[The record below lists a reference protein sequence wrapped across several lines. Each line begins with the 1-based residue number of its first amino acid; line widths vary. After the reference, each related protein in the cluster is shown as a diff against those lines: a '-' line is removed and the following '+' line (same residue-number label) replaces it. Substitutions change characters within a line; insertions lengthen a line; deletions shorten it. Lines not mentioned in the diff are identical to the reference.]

1 MKSICFCNSNIPWG
15 GGEKWHLDAALS
27 LASRGWRVF
36 LMCHPEGALHEK
48 ALPHTSL
55 KVLPWAI
62 GRLSFLNP
70 FVSRRLSRF
79 FATEQLHAV
88 IMNLPADLKCIGP
101 AAKRAKVPHI
111 IFRRGSAIPV
121 RDSFLNRFLYG
132 SVVTGVIANSEATRR
147 TVLQNN
153 PRLIPINTLHLL
165 PNGIDVA
172 AFDHSMEKAAPLALD
187 AGLSAAKGATD
198 GKPLEQQAPQQ
209 AAPVSEQQVPE
220 QTVPVSGPQVSEQT
234 TPTFGPQPH
243 EQTVP
248 ACGPQAT
255 TASSRPILLGTAGRL
270 NKQKAQHYLLYL
282 GAELQARGQ
291 KFHIIIAGTGEREE
305 ELRGLAERLG
315 IKEQV
320 YFAGFMADLSPF
332 WQGIDIF
339 VLTSLWE
346 GFGYVLLEAMLAR
359 KPILAFAVS
368 NIPELVAPGEN
379 GLIFPLPEERGTPDM
394 TDMADA
400 VCRLAENEM
409 LRVDMGREGRAFA
422 QANFSQE
429 ACMDRLEA
437 LLQ

>member
-55 KVLPWAI
+55 TVLPWAI

-70 FVSRRLSRF
+70 FTSRRLSRF

-172 AFDHSMEKAAPLALD
+172 AFDHSMEKAAPLALE
-187 AGLSAAKGATD
+187 AGTPAAKGAT
-198 GKPLEQQAPQQ
+198 GKPLAQQTPQQ
-209 AAPVSEQQVPE
+209 AAPAFGQQTHA
-220 QTVPVSGPQVSEQT
+220 QA
-234 TPTFGPQPH
+234 TP
-243 EQTVP
+243 VP
-248 ACGPQAT
+248 AQQTA
-255 TASSRPILLGTAGRL
+255 TASSRPIILGTAGRL
-270 NKQKAQHYLLYL
+270 NKQKAQHYLLHL
-282 GAELQARGQ
+282 GAELQTRGQ
-291 KFHIIIAGTGEREE
+291 NFHIIIAGTGEREE
-305 ELRGLAERLG
+305 ELRILAERLG

-320 YFAGFMADLSPF
+320 YFAGFMEDLSPF

-400 VCRLAENEM
+400 VCRLADNEM
-409 LRVDMGREGRAFA
+409 LRVRMGREGRAFA

>member
-1 MKSICFCNSNIPWG
+1 MNPEGTMKSICFCNSNIPWG

-48 ALPHTSL
+48 ALAHTSL
-55 KVLPWAI
+55 TVLPWAI

-70 FVSRRLSRF
+70 FTSRRLSRF

-172 AFDHSMEKAAPLALD
+172 GFDHSMEKAAPLALE
-187 AGLSAAKGATD
+187 AGTPAAKGAT
-198 GKPLEQQAPQQ
+198 GKPLAQQTPQQ
-209 AAPVSEQQVPE
+209 AAPAFGQQTHA
-220 QTVPVSGPQVSEQT
+220 QA
-234 TPTFGPQPH
+234 TP
-243 EQTVP
+243 VP
-248 ACGPQAT
+248 AQQTA
-255 TASSRPILLGTAGRL
+255 TASSRPIILGTAGRL
-270 NKQKAQHYLLYL
+270 NKQKAQHYLLHL
-282 GAELQARGQ
+282 GAELQTRGQ
-291 KFHIIIAGTGEREE
+291 NFHIIIAGTGEREE
-305 ELRGLAERLG
+305 ELRILAERLG

-320 YFAGFMADLSPF
+320 YFAGFMEDLSPF

-379 GLIFPLPEERGTPDM
+379 GLIFPLPEERGEPDM

-400 VCRLAENEM
+400 VCRLADNEM
-409 LRVDMGREGRAFA
+409 LRVRMGREGRAFA

-437 LLQ
+437 LVQ